1 MSATLPN
8 LRELAIWL
16 DAALYVTDFR
26 PVEVKEFMKIGLD
39 MVPVSSQGLQDLKLP
54 LNKLPGHRQL

>member
-26 PVEVKEFMKIGLD
+26 PVAVKEFVKIGLD
-39 MVPVSSQGLQDLKLP
+39 LVPITSPGLQDLKLP
-54 LNKLPGHRQL
+54 LSKLQGHR